1 MDKPNLGI
9 NIPRQSILYIG
20 MCLIGI
26 AIFLL
31 GGILP
36 ASRTLAE
43 LDARTATARYRLEE
57 QKTLAP
63 FHQTLKE
70 GEERKESDVLPMPER
85 GRIPQAKIDTI
96 PLNLGNA
103 AKTSGMSLVSAVPNL
118 KAMTGDATLLPVNV
132 VLRENFA
139 DFRKFL
145 IALGGIPYVEH
156 VEEITIQSKT
166 DAREYRLTLW
176 VAVG

>member
-1 MDKPNLGI
+1 MDKPKLGV
-9 NIPRQSILYIG
+9 NIPQQSLLYIG

-26 AIFLL
+26 SIFLL

-36 ASRTLAE
+36 ASRTLSE
-43 LDARTATARYRLEE
+43 LEAQTATARYRLEE
-57 QKTLAP
+57 QKILAP
-63 FHQTLKE
+63 FHQMLE
-70 GEERKESDVLPMPER
+70 GSENKKDSGILPMPER
-85 GRIPQAKIDTI
+85 GKIPQAQINNI
-96 PLNLGNA
+96 PLNLATA
-103 AKTSGMSLVSAVPNL
+103 ARTSGMSMVSAVPNL
-118 KAMTGDATLLPVNV
+118 AAMAGNASLLPVDV
-132 VLRENFA
+132 VLRGNFA

-156 VEEITIQSKT
+156 VEEITIQGKP